1 MKKTLEDTRNMTNRI
16 SHGDFWGGVRW
27 GFLGGLAGT
36 LIMDILLMVA
46 FLALRQ
52 PIVLCFSIVGDTVA
66 RFLEMFG
73 AKIAGGVPTGMVTH
87 YLIGPLFGILFGGA
101 VTKLSALQGG
111 SLRKI
116 VVFGSKQLVAKII
129 RKWQKCYA

>member
-1 MKKTLEDTRNMTNRI
+1 
-16 SHGDFWGGVRW
+16 
-27 GFLGGLAGT
+27 
-36 LIMDILLMVA
+36 MDILLKVA

-87 YLIGPLFGILFGGA
+87 YLVDPL
-101 VTKLSALQGG
+101 
-111 SLRKI
+111 
-116 VVFGSKQLVAKII
+116 VVSFLEEP
-129 RKWQKCYA
+129 